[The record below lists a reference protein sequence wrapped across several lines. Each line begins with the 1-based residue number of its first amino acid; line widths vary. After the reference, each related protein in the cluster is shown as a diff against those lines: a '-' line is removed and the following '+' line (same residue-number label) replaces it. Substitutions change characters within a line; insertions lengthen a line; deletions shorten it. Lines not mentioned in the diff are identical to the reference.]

1 MRRTILTFSA
11 QFLSGKPDSVMPF
24 SLSDLV
30 EMSRVLLDVLIGLIE
45 IMFSETRSTVVNAY
59 GKAMLSVGARPL
71 GETQSLDSWN
81 STCQVG
87 RLEDICLCTFVL
99 IFHSK
104 LEAFEIV
111 VYVLCKYCL
120 DFVRSLGRVVF

>member
-1 MRRTILTFSA
+1 
-11 QFLSGKPDSVMPF
+11 MPF

-30 EMSRVLLDVLIGLIE
+30 EMSRVLLDALIGLIE
-45 IMFSETRSTVVNAY
+45 IMFSETRSTIVNAY

-87 RLEDICLCTFVL
+87 RVKRTYSCPLCQYL
-99 IFHSK
+99 PKI
-104 LEAFEIV
+104 L
-111 VYVLCKYCL
+111 
-120 DFVRSLGRVVF
+120 